1 MTLSF
6 SLAERGLAMEVTGGA
21 RRVTRRNTGTWLAF
35 VRGPG
40 NPLHRGKLIGE
51 NRVAF

>member
-6 SLAERGLAMEVTGGA
+6 SFAERGLAMEVTGRG
-21 RRVTRRNTGTWLAF
+21 RGVTRRNTGTRLAF

-40 NPLHRGKLIGE
+40 KLSAAANSCAKIE
-51 NRVAF
+51 